1 MRCLQRHRAGTGQSE
16 SLVAIDQG
24 MVAGDGMQE
33 RGSLEL
39 EGGIGVLPEYRGAW
53 STYSRLEQADI
64 PDGDVADSRLGD
76 PQEVVKVEVS
86 HLLA

>member
-1 MRCLQRHRAGTGQSE
+1 MECS
-16 SLVAIDQG
+16 
-24 MVAGDGMQE
+24 
-33 RGSLEL
+33 
-39 EGGIGVLPEYRGAW
+39 GAW

-64 PDGDVADSRLGD
+64 PEGDVADSRLGD